1 MSADPEPPWD
11 RALGV
16 RLRPYQQEVVAR
28 FGAGLEAGER
38 RFHFVAPPGSGKTVT
53 GIALA
58 LETPRR
64 AVVLS
69 PNAAIQAQWAHRFE
83 DVTAPVPHAPS
94 AQALRCG
101 IGPDDAAPMRSLT
114 YQSLTT
120 KARGRED
127 LSANTRA
134 LHDAL
139 VAEGVSLVIL
149 DECHHLT
156 GHWGRTLRDLLDRLE
171 DPVVVGF
178 TATPPVDSVG
188 ESRATYL
195 DLVGPISHQ
204 VPLPAVVKEG
214 NLAPYQ
220 DLVLFTRP
228 EAGELEALLAGDR
241 ELAALLEALE
251 DLEPPLVAPSLWC
264 ERVLERCE
272 PGGQVTPMD
281 EWLRAAPDQVI
292 AYVRYVR
299 ARHLDVPASVLWLD
313 EMESDLE
320 VGDLAQVLGDWLE
333 QHLLAQGEERPELA
347 SRIEAALRE
356 LGFVRARRGF
366 RAANVGAARK
376 LLSSR
381 TKLEGMR
388 RVLRAEA
395 AAMLDDLRAL
405 VLTDYELGRK
415 DEECLTAIDVMAL
428 LTSDEELDELD
439 PILVTGRSVLVDDDL
454 LPAFEGFAASWLA
467 DRGLEVALSHE
478 VEAGYVRV
486 TGAGGDWGTTTYVAL
501 ITAMLDQGLTRC
513 LVGTRALLGEG
524 WDSLTLNTLVDL
536 TAVAGFVSVN
546 QIRGRTIRKDPM
558 APLKCANNWDVVTVV
573 PGAGFGLYD
582 LVRLE
587 RKHSHLYGISDD
599 GVVEK
604 GLGHVHPWLVAG
616 AHGDLGARLDDLN
629 QDMLGRARRRDEA
642 YGRWGVGE
650 PYQGR
655 DGDCLELRPP
665 PGGEGGGA
673 GTGMESCLPVLWQAQ
688 EVRVFEEQAATRS
701 GELLRLWFLLL
712 PLMLWLVHRLRT
724 GRARQK
730 LLAAP
735 PREEAPEATVHR
747 YARAVLDGLR
757 AGGLLTRTYPWDAI
771 RLLPRAGGTLRVVL
785 HEAEE
790 ADAEVFTGALFEL
803 LGPVQDHRYL
813 IERRVPE
820 LGPEELLRAIS
831 EGREPGTRIE
841 SMHPVPS
848 VLGAKR
854 ELADAFREAWNQ
866 HVGPGDVVYTRR
878 GEGKELAARWFRRRV
893 GTLRRA
899 RKEVWW

>member
-1 MSADPEPPWD
+1 MSAELEAPWD

-16 RLRPYQQEVVAR
+16 GLRPYQAEVVAR
-28 FGAGLEAGER
+28 FRAGLAAGER
-38 RFHFVAPPGSGKTVT
+38 RFHIVAPPGSGKTVT

-69 PNAAIQAQWAHRFE
+69 PNAAIQVQWAHRFE
-83 DVTAPVPHAPS
+83 DVTAPVPPAPG
-94 AQALRCG
+94 ALRARCG
-101 IGPDDAAPMRSLT
+101 IGPEDAAPLRSLT

-120 KARGRED
+120 KTRGSDE

-139 VAEGVSLVIL
+139 VEEGVGLLLL

-156 GHWGRTLRDLLDRLE
+156 GHWGRTLSELLERLD

-178 TATPPVDSVG
+178 TATPPVESVG

-195 DLVGPISHQ
+195 DLVGPITHQ

-228 EAGELEALLAGDR
+228 EAGELDALLAGDR
-241 ELAALLEALE
+241 ELTALLEDLEALE
-251 DLEPPLVAPSLWC
+251 PPCVPPSLWC

-299 ARHLDVPASVLWLD
+299 ASHLDVPASVLWLD
-313 EMESDLE
+313 EMDSDLE
-320 VGDLAQVLGDWLE
+320 VGDLAQVLGAWLE
-333 QHLLAQGEERPELA
+333 AHVQLSQGEHPELA
-347 SRIEAALRE
+347 TRIEAALRE

-395 AAMLDDLRAL
+395 AWMLDDLRAL
-405 VLTDYELGRK
+405 VLTDYELGRQG
-415 DEECLTAIDVMAL
+415 EECLTAIDVMEL

-467 DRGLEVALSHE
+467 ERGHE
-478 VEAGYVRV
+478 IELVHEPEAGYVRV
-486 TGAGGDWGTTTYVAL
+486 EGRGSAWGTTTYVAL
-501 ITAMLDQGLTRC
+501 ITAMLEQGLTRC

-629 QDMLGRARRRDEA
+629 EDMLGRAKRRDEA
-642 YGRWGVGE
+642 YARWGVGE
-650 PYQGR
+650 LYRGQ

-665 PGGEGGGA
+665 PGGSGGG
-673 GTGMESCLPVLWQAQ
+673 TGLESCLPVLWKAE
-688 EVRVFEEQAATRS
+688 EVRVFEEESATRA

-712 PLMLWLVHRLRT
+712 PVVLWLIHRVRT
-724 GRARQK
+724 GQKRRK
-730 LLAAP
+730 LLAAS
-735 PREEAPEATVHR
+735 PRREAPEATVHR
-747 YARAVLDGLR
+747 YARAVLGGLR
-757 AGGLLTRTYPWDAI
+757 AGGLLEQGYEFDAI
-771 RLLPRAGGTLRVVL
+771 RLHERAGGTVRVVL
-785 HEAEE
+785 HEASE
-790 ADAEVFTGALFEL
+790 ADAALFTGALFEL

-813 IERRVPE
+813 IERRVPDVE
-820 LGPEELLRAIS
+820 PGEVLRAAV
-831 EGREPGTRIE
+831 EGRDPALVVE

-848 VLGAKR
+848 AMGTKR
-854 ELADAFREAWNQ
+854 ELADAFRDAWNR
-866 HVGPGDVVYTRR
+866 HVGPGEVIFTRR
-878 GEGKELAARWFRRRV
+878 GEGKALAAQWFRKRT
-893 GTLRRA
+893 GELRRA
-899 RKEVWW
+899 KKQVWW